1 MNKILSILLLLSL
14 SLYAEKMTFKT
25 LKDEYIQIKNNAGV
39 FNFVNLKYHNKD
51 TLLFFFGND
60 CPHCTNEIPQIKQ
73 LANNRNIQLIG
84 IHAQA
89 DIGDNALKSYV
100 EKVGY
105 NFDVLSFSDDIKLI
119 NHLKERGMWSGEVP
133 LHVLV
138 DKQGNL
144 KVVELN
150 EVLAKF

>member
-1 MNKILSILLLLSL
+1 MKKIIAIMIFLSL
-14 SLYAEKMTFKT
+14 SLNAQMLTFKT
-25 LKDEYIQIKNNAGV
+25 LKNEYIQIQNNAGV

-51 TLLFFFGND
+51 TLLFFFGNE

-73 LANNRNIQLIG
+73 LANNKNIQLIG

-89 DIGDNALKSYV
+89 DIGDSTLKSYV
-100 EKVGY
+100 KKVGY
-105 NFDVLSFSDDIKLI
+105 NFDILSFSDDIKLI
-119 NHLKERGMWSGEVP
+119 NHLKERDMWSGEVP

-144 KVVELN
+144 KIVELN
-150 EVLAKF
+150 ELLGRF

>member
-1 MNKILSILLLLSL
+1 MKNIIAIILFLSL
-14 SLYAEKMTFKT
+14 SLFAETMTFKT
-25 LKDEYIQIKNNAGV
+25 LKNEYIQIKNNAGV

-60 CPHCTNEIPQIKQ
+60 CPHCINEMPQIKQ
-73 LANNRNIQLIG
+73 LTNNKNIQIIG

-100 EKVGY
+100 KQTGY
-105 NFDVLSFSDDIKLI
+105 NFDILSFSDDIKLI
-119 NHLKERGMWSGEVP
+119 NHLKERNMWSGEVP
-133 LHVLV
+133 FHVLV
-138 DKQGNL
+138 DKKGNL

-150 EVLAKF
+150 ELLGR

>member
-1 MNKILSILLLLSL
+1 MKKLLAIIILLSL
-14 SLYAEKMTFKT
+14 SLHAQMLTFKT
-25 LKDEYIQIKNNAGV
+25 LKNEYIQIQNDAGV

-51 TLLFFFGND
+51 TLLFFFGSD

-73 LANNRNIQLIG
+73 LANNKNIQLIG

-89 DIGDNALKSYV
+89 DIGDNALKSYI
-100 EKVGY
+100 KKTGY

-119 NHLKERGMWSGEVP
+119 NHLKERDMWSGEVP
-133 LHVLV
+133 FHILV

-144 KVVELN
+144 RTVELS
-150 EVLAKF
+150 EVLGKF

>member
-1 MNKILSILLLLSL
+1 MKRIVAITILLSI

-25 LKDEYIQIKNNAGV
+25 LKNEFIQIQNNSGV
-39 FNFVNLKYHNKD
+39 FNFVNLKYHKKD

-73 LANNRNIQLIG
+73 LQQNPNIQLIG

-89 DIGDNALKSYV
+89 NIGDNALKSYV
-100 EKVGY
+100 KEVGY
-105 NFDVLSFSDDIKLI
+105 KFDVLSFSDDINLI
-119 NHLKERGMWSGEVP
+119 NHLKARGMWSGEVP
-133 LHVLV
+133 HHVLV

-144 KVVELN
+144 KIVKLN
-150 EVLAKF
+150 ELLAKF